1 MNLRGPAE
9 HTAEDATPGELRR
22 SVLILL
28 LMLAALGLLVAPL
41 LADLPLLG
49 KSTRTAIFAWL
60 LVGLALYWMYAGM
73 GYRPLLLVQ
82 LLLLSTAAA
91 LLSVKLLLVAVTI
104 DSLTVLR
111 WMARYLM
118 LRLTESYGIDIEF
131 HCKPLGDTDWTGS
144 GMHANFSTKYM
155 REVGGKEYFEKLMK
169 AFEQNLQDHIAVYG
183 PDNDKRLTGKHETA
197 PWNKFSFGVAD
208 RGASIRVPHSFV
220 NNGFKGYLEDRRP
233 NSQGDPYQIASQILK
248 TISTVPTSVAKA
260 A

>member
-22 SVLILL
+22 SVLTLL

-49 KSTRTAIFAWL
+49 RSTRTAMFAWL

-82 LLLLSTAAA
+82 LLLFSTAAA

-111 WMARYLM
+111 WMARYLIIA
-118 LRLTESYGIDIEF
+118 GAV
-131 HCKPLGDTDWTGS
+131 CAG
-144 GMHANFSTKYM
+144 AN
-155 REVGGKEYFEKLMK
+155 
-169 AFEQNLQDHIAVYG
+169 
-183 PDNDKRLTGKHETA
+183 LTGMLLALTWQK
-197 PWNKFSFGVAD
+197 
-208 RGASIRVPHSFV
+208 
-220 NNGFKGYLEDRRP
+220 P
-233 NSQGDPYQIASQILK
+233 NTQN
-248 TISTVPTSVAKA
+248 
-260 A
+260 

>member
-1 MNLRGPAE
+1 MVNLRGPAE

-41 LADLPLLG
+41 LSDLPLLG

-82 LLLLSTAAA
+82 LLLFSTAAA

-111 WMARYLM
+111 WMARYLIIA
-118 LRLTESYGIDIEF
+118 GAV
-131 HCKPLGDTDWTGS
+131 CAG
-144 GMHANFSTKYM
+144 AN
-155 REVGGKEYFEKLMK
+155 
-169 AFEQNLQDHIAVYG
+169 
-183 PDNDKRLTGKHETA
+183 LTGMLLALT
-197 PWNKFSFGVAD
+197 
-208 RGASIRVPHSFV
+208 
-220 NNGFKGYLEDRRP
+220 LQRP
-233 NSQGDPYQIASQILK
+233 NTQN
-248 TISTVPTSVAKA
+248 
-260 A
+260 

>member
-22 SVLILL
+22 SVFILL

-41 LADLPLLG
+41 LSDLPLLG

-82 LLLLSTAAA
+82 LLLFSTAAA

-111 WMARYLM
+111 WVARYLIIA
-118 LRLTESYGIDIEF
+118 GAV
-131 HCKPLGDTDWTGS
+131 CAG
-144 GMHANFSTKYM
+144 AN
-155 REVGGKEYFEKLMK
+155 
-169 AFEQNLQDHIAVYG
+169 
-183 PDNDKRLTGKHETA
+183 LTGMLLALT
-197 PWNKFSFGVAD
+197 
-208 RGASIRVPHSFV
+208 
-220 NNGFKGYLEDRRP
+220 LQRP
-233 NSQGDPYQIASQILK
+233 NTQN
-248 TISTVPTSVAKA
+248 
-260 A
+260 

>member
-82 LLLLSTAAA
+82 LLLFSTAAA

-104 DSLTVLR
+104 TIDSLTVLR
-111 WMARYLM
+111 WMARYLIIA
-118 LRLTESYGIDIEF
+118 GAV
-131 HCKPLGDTDWTGS
+131 CAG
-144 GMHANFSTKYM
+144 AN
-155 REVGGKEYFEKLMK
+155 
-169 AFEQNLQDHIAVYG
+169 
-183 PDNDKRLTGKHETA
+183 LTGMLLALT
-197 PWNKFSFGVAD
+197 
-208 RGASIRVPHSFV
+208 
-220 NNGFKGYLEDRRP
+220 LQRP
-233 NSQGDPYQIASQILK
+233 NTQN
-248 TISTVPTSVAKA
+248 
-260 A
+260 

>member
-28 LMLAALGLLVAPL
+28 LMLAALGLLVVPL

-82 LLLLSTAAA
+82 LLLFSTAAA

-111 WMARYLM
+111 WMARYLIIA
-118 LRLTESYGIDIEF
+118 GAV
-131 HCKPLGDTDWTGS
+131 CAG
-144 GMHANFSTKYM
+144 AN
-155 REVGGKEYFEKLMK
+155 
-169 AFEQNLQDHIAVYG
+169 
-183 PDNDKRLTGKHETA
+183 LTGMLLALT
-197 PWNKFSFGVAD
+197 
-208 RGASIRVPHSFV
+208 
-220 NNGFKGYLEDRRP
+220 LQRP
-233 NSQGDPYQIASQILK
+233 NTQN
-248 TISTVPTSVAKA
+248 
-260 A
+260 

>member
-82 LLLLSTAAA
+82 LLLFSTAAA
-91 LLSVKLLLVAVTI
+91 LLSVKILLVAVTI

-111 WMARYLM
+111 WMARYLIIA
-118 LRLTESYGIDIEF
+118 GAV
-131 HCKPLGDTDWTGS
+131 CAG
-144 GMHANFSTKYM
+144 AN
-155 REVGGKEYFEKLMK
+155 
-169 AFEQNLQDHIAVYG
+169 
-183 PDNDKRLTGKHETA
+183 LTGMLLALTLQRS
-197 PWNKFSFGVAD
+197 NTQ
-208 RGASIRVPHSFV
+208 
-220 NNGFKGYLEDRRP
+220 N
-233 NSQGDPYQIASQILK
+233 
-248 TISTVPTSVAKA
+248 
-260 A
+260 

>member
-22 SVLILL
+22 SVLTLL

-49 KSTRTAIFAWL
+49 RSTRTAIFAWL

-82 LLLLSTAAA
+82 LLLFSAAAA

-111 WMARYLM
+111 WTARYLIIA
-118 LRLTESYGIDIEF
+118 GAV
-131 HCKPLGDTDWTGS
+131 CAG
-144 GMHANFSTKYM
+144 AN
-155 REVGGKEYFEKLMK
+155 
-169 AFEQNLQDHIAVYG
+169 
-183 PDNDKRLTGKHETA
+183 LTGMLAALT
-197 PWNKFSFGVAD
+197 WQ
-208 RGASIRVPHSFV
+208 
-220 NNGFKGYLEDRRP
+220 RP
-233 NSQGDPYQIASQILK
+233 NTQN
-248 TISTVPTSVAKA
+248 
-260 A
+260 